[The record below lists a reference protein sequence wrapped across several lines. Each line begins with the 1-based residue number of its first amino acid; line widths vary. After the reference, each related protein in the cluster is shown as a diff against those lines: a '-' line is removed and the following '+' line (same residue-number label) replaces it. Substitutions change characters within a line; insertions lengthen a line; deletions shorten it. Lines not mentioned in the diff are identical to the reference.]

1 MLRKL
6 ILRISGITI
15 VLMCVSLMAAAQ
27 PDGNDDDPPP
37 DVPLDGGTSILIGA
51 GVAYGIKKI
60 RDNKT
65 EAHKKKQ

>member
-6 ILRISGITI
+6 IFRISGITI

-37 DVPLDGGTSILIGA
+37 DVPLDGGTSVLIAA
-51 GVAYGIKKI
+51 GVAYGIRKMRKE
-60 RDNKT
+60 RNK
-65 EAHKKKQ
+65 